1 MPVGQTVYVISCH
14 MPNITWFSFPRSML
28 PSAGPSG
35 ATRRSRSWPRSGI
48 GSSKLWPPTTKSL
61 PIRCANVLFFFL
73 LPPLCLVSVFLC
85 AVDWLIDPRKANRPL
100 ATGHHQKLQR
110 QGTADAAADQG
121 ARAAGAQALRQGQ
134 PGEGRNEIYGTR
146 IHVANLMGGM

>member
-1 MPVGQTVYVISCH
+1 MSAGWSAGTRSFSVRSPSAPSRRRRLRSCPSKRAVIRGFCPSRSSFCQTLRLEIMQSCGKKAETVPVGQTVYVISCH

-61 PIRCANVLFFFL
+61 PIRCANVLFFFSS
-73 LPPLCLVSVFLC
+73 PPSLCLSLFSS
-85 AVDWLIDPRKANRPL
+85 
-100 ATGHHQKLQR
+100 
-110 QGTADAAADQG
+110 
-121 ARAAGAQALRQGQ
+121 ARLVG
-134 PGEGRNEIYGTR
+134 
-146 IHVANLMGGM
+146 